1 VTAESLS
8 YLSDLPSAGD
18 TSYAGV
24 VLRDGFAYID
34 YYTSAIERDYPWLLG
49 MFLPTDIRMARI
61 SLDSLVALA
70 DERSQKEGD
79 RPRP

>member
-1 VTAESLS
+1 M
-8 YLSDLPSAGD
+8 
-18 TSYAGV
+18 

-34 YYTSAIERDYPWLLG
+34 YYTSAIDRDYPWFLA

-70 DERSQKEGD
+70 NEKRASQAA
-79 RPRP
+79 R